1 MSDSLSDWL
10 QLREGADW
18 TSRSSRLAARITGAL
33 APADPVHVLDLCTG
47 TGSNL
52 RYLIDRLPGR
62 QRWLV
67 VDRDASLLA
76 EVPERLALWAGERGL
91 TTVSDATGVHIRGS
105 RLECDVEI
113 RRMNVASLDAAIFEG
128 RHLVTASALLDL
140 ASEGW
145 ITLLA
150 ERCGAVRA
158 SALLTLTYDGRSSC
172 DPPEPDDEIVLGLF
186 NRHQKTD
193 KGLGGPAAGPDAWAA
208 AVRSFTDAGY
218 LVESASSD
226 WVLKPAERT
235 FQRQLI
241 EGWARAAAE
250 IAPERTALVD
260 DWLRRRLAHVQAGR
274 SRIIVGHQ
282 DIAAWGRTIRDDAR

>member
-10 QLREGADW
+10 RLREAADW
-18 TSRSSRLAARITGAL
+18 KSRSSGLVDRIAIAL

-47 TGSNL
+47 SGSNL
-52 RYLIDRLPGR
+52 RYLIDRLPRR

-76 EVPERLALWAGERGL
+76 EVPARLALWAADRGL
-91 TTVSDATGVHIRGS
+91 TLVTYSTGIYIRSS

-113 RRMNVASLDAAIFEG
+113 REMDVASLDAAIFEG

-145 ITLLA
+145 ITQLA
-150 ERCGAVRA
+150 ERCRAVRA
-158 SALLTLTYDGRSSC
+158 SALLTITYDGSSSC
-172 DPPEPDDEIVLGLF
+172 DPPEPEDGIVLGLF
-186 NRHQKTD
+186 NQHQRTD
-193 KGLGGPAAGPDAWAA
+193 KGLGGPAAGPGAWAA

-226 WVLKPAERT
+226 WALQPEERA
-235 FQRQLI
+235 FQQQLI

-250 IAPERTALVD
+250 IAPEHAALVD
-260 DWLRRRLAHVQAGR
+260 DWLRRRQSHVDAGR
-274 SRIIVGHQ
+274 SRIIVGHH
-282 DIAAWGRTIRDDAR
+282 DLAAVLPTTG